1 MLNKK
6 SALLT
11 ASLMAGL
18 GAAFFRIIIF
28 NRFFIT
34 GENRFSAEARGWNNA
49 VFIGLLLLT
58 LVFLAV
64 SLRIKENGPAEF
76 PVTGGTKISLIV
88 MTCFAALSYPLALV
102 IFGKAAFE
110 PSNNTMLAIP
120 VLGEIAAYLPIIALL
135 PSIIFFAANF
145 AGSDKSSS
153 SFKALSVF
161 PAVWAAFY
169 VFHSYFDLSYS
180 FSDANRLL
188 CDIAYLAVALRF
200 LMEARYYVKY
210 PAPRAFLAISCAA
223 VMIGTAYAVPAVVM
237 TIAGVIPFTLNCCF
251 EIALPAI
258 LVYFFIGTARWSRE
272 ENADELP
279 RGEKKEEDDEEES
292 TDESPEPQSEEK
304 AENSSVED
312 TASEKQE

>member
-1 MLNKK
+1 MLNRK

-11 ASLMAGL
+11 ASLMSGL

-28 NRFFIT
+28 NRYFIT

-49 VFIGLLLLT
+49 VFIGILLLT
-58 LVFLAV
+58 AAFLAI

-88 MTCFAALSYPLALV
+88 MTCFAALSYPLAFV
-102 IFGKAAFE
+102 IFGKAAFA
-110 PSNNTMLAIP
+110 PSDNTMLAIP
-120 VLGEIAAYLPIIALL
+120 VLGEIAAYLPVIALL
-135 PSIIFFAANF
+135 PSVIFFAANF
-145 AGSDKSSS
+145 AGSDRNSS

-188 CDIAYLAVALRF
+188 CDIAFLAFALRF

-210 PAPRAFLAISCAA
+210 PAPRAFLAMSCAA
-223 VMIGTAYAVPAVVM
+223 IMIGTAYAVPAVVM

-258 LVYFFIGTARWSRE
+258 LAYFFIGTAKWARE

-279 RGEKKEEDDEEES
+279 HGEKKEEDEEETPDAS
-292 TDESPEPQSEEK
+292 TEAQNEEK
-304 AENSSVED
+304 AEDSSGED
-312 TASEKQE
+312 TESEKQE